1 MSKKIRKLEVQISQL
16 GEEIKIC
23 ENQMQ
28 NHLYSNKLIESEI
41 TKMKAAGLKR
51 TPKEFLQ
58 RAEQKQSKRKS
69 GTSLSECKK
78 ALKHHQTQIKIL
90 ESRIMQKQK
99 EFASFKKKL
108 AKLNPQQ
115 LQQKQLQQKQLQ
127 QKQLQPKPEVQPQP
141 QPSTEQTKMV
151 FCSLCGEQNKESTSL
166 CISCGTELKY

>member
-1 MSKKIRKLEVQISQL
+1 MSKKIRKLEVKISQL

-23 ENQMQ
+23 ENKMQ

-41 TKMKAAGLKR
+41 IKMKAAGLKR

-58 RAEQKQSKRKS
+58 RTEQKQSKRKS

-115 LQQKQLQQKQLQ
+115 LQQKQLQ
-127 QKQLQPKPEVQPQP
+127 PKPEVQPQP

-151 FCSLCGEQNKESTSL
+151 FCSLCGEQNKESNSL